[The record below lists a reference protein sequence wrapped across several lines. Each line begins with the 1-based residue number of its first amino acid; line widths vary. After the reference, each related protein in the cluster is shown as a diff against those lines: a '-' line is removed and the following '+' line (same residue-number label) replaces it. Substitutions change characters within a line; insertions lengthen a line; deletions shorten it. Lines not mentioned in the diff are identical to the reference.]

1 MENWE
6 KDPAL
11 YSQAGSFRQI
21 MEIIPHEDGKIQGL
35 CYYKDR
41 TPYLKLNLEHGA
53 QVQLQVREKVFF
65 LKEKQRGIYE
75 CAVPLSPGFYPA
87 RILINGVLTICPYL
101 GITLEDNRPVN
112 YLEIGPLPKWLQCRE
127 VPHGD
132 VRHEIYRSKVTGRAE
147 PCLVYTPPEYEKSG
161 KEYPV
166 LYLQHGNGE
175 NERSW
180 IWNGK
185 LNFLMDNLLAEKKA
199 VPMVIVMS
207 NGMTVLEKEGKYC
220 LYKALFTEQLV
231 KDVIPYIEEKYRVKN
246 DREFR
251 AMAGLSMGSKQ
262 TSITVI
268 SHMELFAWAGLFS
281 GFMDDFLDDYYNE
294 DLKKLVRD
302 KDIFNRDMRLFF
314 RGIGTEDEGLRY
326 FYENDKFCEKYGI
339 RTYRKL
345 YRGGHDWNVWR
356 RAAFD
361 FLQMV
366 FQIKE

>member
-1 MENWE
+1 
-6 KDPAL
+6 
-11 YSQAGSFRQI
+11 
-21 MEIIPHEDGKIQGL
+21 
-35 CYYKDR
+35 
-41 TPYLKLNLEHGA
+41 
-53 QVQLQVREKVFF
+53 
-65 LKEKQRGIYE
+65 
-75 CAVPLSPGFYPA
+75 
-87 RILINGVLTICPYL
+87 
-101 GITLEDNRPVN
+101 
-112 YLEIGPLPKWLQCRE
+112 
-127 VPHGD
+127 
-132 VRHEIYRSKVTGRAE
+132 
-147 PCLVYTPPEYEKSG
+147 
-161 KEYPV
+161 
-166 LYLQHGNGE
+166 
-175 NERSW
+175 
-180 IWNGK
+180 
-185 LNFLMDNLLAEKKA
+185 MDNLLAEKKA

-294 DLKKLVRD
+294 HLKKLVRD

>member
-1 MENWE
+1 MMENWE

-53 QVQLQVREKVFF
+53 HVQLHVKEKVFF

-75 CAVPLSPGFYPA
+75 CTLPLSPGFYPA
-87 RILINGVLTICPYL
+87 KILINGVLTICPYL
-101 GITLEDNRPVN
+101 GITLEDNRP
-112 YLEIGPLPKWLQCRE
+112 
-127 VPHGD
+127 
-132 VRHEIYRSKVTGRAE
+132 KVTGRTE
-147 PCLVYTPPEYEKSG
+147 PCLVYTPPGYEKSG
-161 KEYPV
+161 GEYPV

-175 NERSW
+175 NERSR

-185 LNFLMDNLLAEKKA
+185 INFLMDNLLEEKKA
-199 VPMVIVMS
+199 VPMVIVMA
-207 NGMTVLEKEGKYC
+207 NGMTVLEKEERYR
-220 LYKALFTEQLV
+220 LQKALFTEQLV
-231 KDVIPYIEEKYRVKN
+231 KDIIPYIEGKYRVKK
-246 DREFR
+246 DRKFR

-262 TSITVI
+262 TSIAVI
-268 SHMELFAWAGLFS
+268 NYTELFAWAGLFS

-294 DLKKLVRD
+294 HLKKLVRE
-302 KDIFNRDMRLFF
+302 KDSFNRDMCLFF
-314 RGIGTEDEGLRY
+314 RGIGTEDEGLCY

-345 YRGGHDWNVWR
+345 YKGGHDWNVWR
-356 RAAFD
+356 QTAFD